1 MLQVPLGQT
10 GELKKIICWEFEGTA
25 FDQGDDAATWFS
37 KYLGA
42 PHRLVR
48 YAGKHVNFCSPYVS
62 ARCTDLIHATAADN
76 MLRYALYVDV
86 LQLSLYPA
94 HR

>member
-1 MLQVPLGQT
+1 MLQVPLGQP
-10 GELKKIICWEFEGTA
+10 GEMKKIICWEFEGTA

-48 YAGKHVNFCSPYVS
+48 YAGKMLILESWLTVCSS
-62 ARCTDLIHATAADN
+62 
-76 MLRYALYVDV
+76 
-86 LQLSLYPA
+86 
-94 HR
+94 